1 MTTAGL
7 RVCSQCTHLNP
18 PDARFCNQCGKSIAQ
33 TGHEPEH
40 YTPRHLSEKI
50 LRMRSALEGERKQ
63 VTVLFVDIKG
73 SVAMS
78 RQVEAER
85 WHQIM
90 DRFFGIL
97 TECVHDYE
105 GTINQYT
112 GDGVMA
118 LFGAPIAHEDHAAR
132 ACRAALLIRDKLLLL
147 AADLKRQHGLDFAAR
162 MGLNSGEVVVGRIGD
177 DLRMDYT
184 AQGQTVG
191 LAARMEQLASG
202 NSILISRYTHDLVE
216 EGFTLKE
223 RSVLSVKGYSE
234 KIRTFELMGIAA
246 TEPQERAAYPLVGR
260 ERELNLLE
268 AYRVRA
274 CDKARGLLI
283 TISAETGL
291 GKSRLC
297 HEFIR
302 SCVAQ
307 GVPTYSIRGSSHHRV
322 EPEQPLRAFLR
333 EFLALPPLG
342 EDQAASRIAIEQALT
357 PYQPLPEALQESVFN
372 LLGVGDGQAA
382 SDDVQRRVEQAL
394 ELVLRLLHEG
404 ALREHTVIVIEN
416 IHWLDDPRTH
426 DFFDAVFSM
435 VPHIP
440 VLIVMT
446 SRPDYVV
453 RWADRPYVRN
463 MLLRPLNMADSM
475 SLLGQML
482 GSSEELEELKLE
494 IATRA
499 DGNPMFMEELVR
511 QLTNTGVLSRDSRGY
526 RLKRTPRGISL
537 PPSVQAVVAARV
549 DALPE
554 NCKRLVQIAAVI
566 GRRVPLQ
573 LLRDVYA
580 EEDFD
585 AALSELMDQ
594 GFLYRDS
601 GPDSRAALLFTQSL
615 FQTVTHDALLSEQRR
630 EINRRIAEV
639 IQRQPV
645 VGSGMCVHLARHLAA
660 AGEGRQAAEW
670 YMHAAQR
677 SSRSDLPEA
686 VRRLDLALNAL
697 DTAPETEALRSFRLL
712 VLARRLQYGVR
723 LAADGEGLGGLVSQ
737 AESLIEEGCDKPSQA
752 MFHIA
757 CGTWQLG
764 RGESSKGLQA
774 YHQAMALA
782 EQTGDASLTLAAQ
795 VPLVHGLQISGQ
807 LDEAARQVDAALSM
821 AAQLDAEAATVNA
834 SDQWLGY
841 SPLQSLLVLKAWIN
855 LWLGRAA
862 AASALLQD
870 ALSRAQRGKHGEQ
883 IVIALAATAYVQIER
898 GEVEAGLSS
907 AEQAVSMAA
916 SMENAA
922 AEMMGMVALGRGQL
936 RSMLWAEAVTG
947 LEDALSR
954 IGQQSFG
961 LGEAARLEMD
971 LSLAYLGAGEN
982 RKAREA
988 AARAV
993 ERAERSGAR
1002 LIQIEAQLAQVRAG
1016 LYSSRPLGFL
1026 KRYRSALDQLRQ
1038 AIQECH
1044 ARVLM
1049 PEFLWLHA
1057 RWLRLR
1063 DEHQQAEELERQ
1075 VRTLVADMGLAMPP
1089 VSTLI

>member
-216 EGFTLKE
+216 QSFAFKE
-223 RSVLSVKGYSE
+223 RSALSVKGYAE
-234 KIRTFELMGIAA
+234 KIRTFELVGVAA
-246 TEPQERAAYPLVGR
+246 AAPRERAAYPLVGR
-260 ERELNLLE
+260 EREMNLLE
-268 AYRVRA
+268 AYRLRA
-274 CDKARGLLI
+274 RDKARGLLI

-302 SCVAQ
+302 TCVAQ
-307 GVPTYSIRGSSHHRV
+307 GVPTYTIRGSSHHRV
-322 EPEQPLRAFLR
+322 EPEEPLRAFLK
-333 EFLALPPLG
+333 EFLNLPPFG
-342 EDQAASRIAIEQALT
+342 DDQEANRSAVSQALL
-357 PYQPLPEALQESVFN
+357 PYQPLPDALQEN
-372 LLGVGDGQAA
+372 AYALLGVAESGAGV
-382 SDDVQRRVEQAL
+382 DDVQRRVEQAL
-394 ELVLRLLHEG
+394 ELVLRLLHDG
-404 ALREHTVIVIEN
+404 ALREHAVIVIEN

-453 RWADRPYVRN
+453 RWADRPHVRN
-463 MLLRPLNMADSM
+463 MLLRPLSMADSM
-475 SLLGQML
+475 DLLAQML
-482 GSSEELEELKLE
+482 GPGEELEELKLE

-511 QLTNTGVLSRDSRGY
+511 QLINTGVLTRDSRGY
-526 RLKRTPRGISL
+526 RLKRTPTGISL

-549 DALPE
+549 DALPD

-580 EEDFD
+580 AGDFD
-585 AALSELMDQ
+585 AALRELMEQ
-594 GFLYRDS
+594 GFLYRDAGS
-601 GPDSRAALLFTQSL
+601 EARAALLFTQAL
-615 FQTVTHDALLSEQRR
+615 FQSVTHDALLSEQRR

-660 AGEGRQAAEW
+660 AGEGRQAATW

-677 SSRSDLPEA
+677 SARSDLPEA

-697 DTAPETEALRSFRLL
+697 DRVAEDRDLRSFKLL

-723 LAADGEGLGGLVSQ
+723 LSADSGHLEALIERAEALMDDG
-737 AESLIEEGCDKPSQA
+737 AESTSLA

-757 CGTWQLG
+757 CGTWHLS
-764 RGESSKGLQA
+764 RGETSRGLQA
-774 YHQAMALA
+774 YREAMNLADQA
-782 EQTGDASLTLAAQ
+782 GDASLQLAAQ
-795 VPLVHGLQISGQ
+795 VPLVHGLQISGR
-807 LDEAARQVDAALSM
+807 LDEAARQVDDALEQARTLECEGEGVDPS
-821 AAQLDAEAATVNA
+821 A
-834 SDQWLGY
+834 QWLGY
-841 SPLQSLLVLKAWIN
+841 SPLQSLLVLKAWIS
-855 LWLGRAA
+855 LWLGRAGL
-862 AASALLQD
+862 ASELLQD
-870 ALSRAQRGKHGEQ
+870 ALSRAQRGQHGEQ

-898 GEVEAGLSS
+898 GDVDTGLVS

-936 RSMLWAEAVTG
+936 RSTRWAEAVTG
-947 LEDALSR
+947 LEDVLAR
-954 IGQQSFG
+954 MGEQSFG

-988 AARAV
+988 AGRAV
-993 ERAERSGAR
+993 DRAERSGAR

>member
-216 EGFTLKE
+216 QSFAFKE
-223 RSVLSVKGYSE
+223 RSALSVKGYAE
-234 KIRTFELMGIAA
+234 KIRTFELVGVAA
-246 TEPQERAAYPLVGR
+246 AAPRERAAYPLVGR
-260 ERELNLLE
+260 EREMKLLE
-268 AYRVRA
+268 AYRLRA
-274 CDKARGLLI
+274 RDKARGLLI

-302 SCVAQ
+302 TCVAQ
-307 GVPTYSIRGSSHHRV
+307 GVPTYTIRGSSHHRV
-322 EPEQPLRAFLR
+322 EPEEPLRAFLK
-333 EFLALPPLG
+333 EFLNLPPFG
-342 EDQAASRIAIEQALT
+342 DDQEANRSAVSQALL
-357 PYQPLPEALQESVFN
+357 PYQPLPDALQEN
-372 LLGVGDGQAA
+372 AYALLGVAESGAGV
-382 SDDVQRRVEQAL
+382 DDVQRRVEQAL
-394 ELVLRLLHEG
+394 ELVLRLLHDG
-404 ALREHTVIVIEN
+404 ALREHAVIVIEN

-453 RWADRPYVRN
+453 RWADRPHVRN
-463 MLLRPLNMADSM
+463 MLLRPLSMADSM
-475 SLLGQML
+475 GLLAQML
-482 GSSEELEELKLE
+482 GPGEELEELKLE

-511 QLTNTGVLSRDSRGY
+511 QLINTGVLTRDSRGY
-526 RLKRTPRGISL
+526 RLKRTPTGISL

-549 DALPE
+549 DALPD

-580 EEDFD
+580 AGDFD
-585 AALSELMDQ
+585 AALRELMEQ
-594 GFLYRDS
+594 GFLYRDAGS
-601 GPDSRAALLFTQSL
+601 EARAALLFTQAL
-615 FQTVTHDALLSEQRR
+615 FQSVTHDALLSEQRR

-660 AGEGRQAAEW
+660 AGEGRQAATW

-677 SSRSDLPEA
+677 SARSDLPEA

-697 DTAPETEALRSFRLL
+697 DTVAEDRDLRSFKLL

-723 LAADGEGLGGLVSQ
+723 LSADSGHLEALIERAEALMDDG
-737 AESLIEEGCDKPSQA
+737 AESTSLA

-757 CGTWQLG
+757 CGTWHLS
-764 RGESSKGLQA
+764 RGETSRGLQA
-774 YHQAMALA
+774 YREAMNLADQA
-782 EQTGDASLTLAAQ
+782 GDASLQLAAQ
-795 VPLVHGLQISGQ
+795 VPLVHGLQISGR
-807 LDEAARQVDAALSM
+807 LDEAARQVDDALEQARTLECEGEVVDPS
-821 AAQLDAEAATVNA
+821 A
-834 SDQWLGY
+834 QWLGY
-841 SPLQSLLVLKAWIN
+841 SPLQSLLVLKAWIS
-855 LWLGRAA
+855 LWLGRAGL
-862 AASALLQD
+862 ASELLQD
-870 ALSRAQRGKHGEQ
+870 ALSRAQRGQHGEQ

-898 GEVEAGLSS
+898 GDVDTGLVS

-936 RSMLWAEAVTG
+936 RSTRWAEAVTG
-947 LEDALSR
+947 LEDVLAR
-954 IGQQSFG
+954 MGEQSFG

-988 AARAV
+988 AGRAV
-993 ERAERSGAR
+993 DRAERSGAR

>member
-33 TGHEPEH
+33 AGHEPEH

-63 VTVLFVDIKG
+63 VTVMFVDIKG

-118 LFGAPIAHEDHAAR
+118 LFGAPIAHEDHAVR
-132 ACRAALLIRDKLLLL
+132 ACRAALHIRDKLLAL
-147 AADLKRQHGLDFAAR
+147 AADLKRHQGLDFAAR
-162 MGLNSGEVVVGRIGD
+162 VGLNSGEVVVGRIGD

-191 LAARMEQLASG
+191 LAARMEQLAGG
-202 NSILISRYTHDLVE
+202 NSILMSRYTHDLVE
-216 EGFTLKE
+216 QEFLVKE
-223 RSVLSVKGYSE
+223 RSALSVKGYAE
-234 KIRTFELMGIAA
+234 KIRTYELTGVASS
-246 TEPQERAAYPLVGR
+246 EPREREAYPLVGR
-260 ERELNLLE
+260 DRELNLLE
-268 AYRVRA
+268 AYRLRA
-274 CDKARGLLI
+274 RDKARGLLV
-283 TISAETGL
+283 TVSAETGL

-297 HEFIR
+297 HEFVNM
-302 SCVAQ
+302 CMAQ

-322 EPEQPLRAFLR
+322 QPEEPLRAFLR
-333 EFLALPPLG
+333 EFLSLPELSDD
-342 EDQAASRIAIEQALT
+342 EAANRLAIERALQ
-357 PYQPLPEALQESVFN
+357 PYQPLPEPLQHSVYR
-372 LLGVGDGQAA
+372 LLGVGDGGAEV
-382 SDDVQRRVEQAL
+382 DDVQQRVEQTL
-394 ELVLRLLHEG
+394 ELVLRLLHDG
-404 ALREHTVIVIEN
+404 ALREHAVIVIEN

-440 VLIVMT
+440 VLIVIT
-446 SRPDYVV
+446 ARPDYTV

-475 SLLGQML
+475 ELLGQML
-482 GSSEELEELKLE
+482 GSGDALEELKLE

-511 QLTNTGVLSRDSRGY
+511 QLINTGVLSRDSRGY
-526 RLKRTPRGISL
+526 RLKRAPREITL

-549 DALPE
+549 DALPD

-580 EEDFD
+580 ADDFD
-585 AALSELMDQ
+585 AALNELMEQ
-594 GFLYRDS
+594 GFLFRDV
-601 GPDSRAALLFTQSL
+601 GPQSRAALLFTQSL
-615 FQTVTHDALLSEQRR
+615 FQTVTHDALLSDQRR
-630 EINRRIAEV
+630 DINRRIAEV
-639 IQRQPV
+639 IQRKPV
-645 VGSGMCVHLARHLAA
+645 VGSGLCVYLARHLAA
-660 AGEGRQAAEW
+660 AGEGRQAANW

-697 DTAPETEALRSFRLL
+697 ETVPENHDVRSFKLL

-723 LAADGEGLGGLVSQ
+723 LSADPAGLEALSEK
-737 AESLIEEGCDKPSQA
+737 AEALIDDGVDIPSQA
-752 MFHIA
+752 MFRIA
-757 CGTWQLG
+757 CGTWYLSLG
-764 RGESSKGLQA
+764 DAQQGLQA
-774 YHQAMALA
+774 YREAMDLAGQA
-782 EQTGDASLTLAAQ
+782 QDRSLELAAQ

-807 LDEAARQVDAALSM
+807 LDEALRQVDAALKL
-821 AAQLDAEAATVNA
+821 AAELEGELADSET
-834 SDQWLGY
+834 SDHWLGY
-841 SPLQSLLVLKAWIN
+841 SPVQFLLVLKAWSCF
-855 LWLGRAA
+855 WLGRVALA
-862 AASALLQD
+862 RELLQD
-870 ALSRAQRGKHGEQ
+870 ALSRAQRSKHGEQ
-883 IVIALAATAYVQIER
+883 IVIALAATAYVQIES
-898 GEVEAGLSS
+898 GELDAGLAS

-916 SMENAA
+916 GMQNAA
-922 AEMMGMVALGRGQL
+922 AELMGMVALGRGQL
-936 RSMLWAEAVTG
+936 RSMRWAEAVTG
-947 LEDALSR
+947 LEDALAR
-954 IGQQSFG
+954 IGLQGFG

-971 LSLAYLGAGEN
+971 LSQAYLGVGDN

-993 ERAERSGAR
+993 DRAEGSGAR
-1002 LIQIEAQLAQVRAG
+1002 LIQIEAHLAQVRAG

-1026 KRYRSALDQLRQ
+1026 KRYRSSLDQLRQ
-1038 AIQECH
+1038 SIQECH
-1044 ARVLM
+1044 ARLLM

-1063 DEHQQAEELERQ
+1063 DEHQQADELERQ
-1075 VRTLVADMGLAMPP
+1075 VRTLVADMGLEMPL

>member
-33 TGHEPEH
+33 SGHEPEH

-63 VTVLFVDIKG
+63 VTVLFADIKG

-97 TECVHDYE
+97 SECVHDYE

-118 LFGAPIAHEDHAAR
+118 LFGAPIAHEDHAMR
-132 ACRAALLIRDKLLLL
+132 ACRAALAIREKLLAL

-191 LAARMEQLASG
+191 LAARMEQLAAG
-202 NSILISRYTHDLVE
+202 NSILISRNTYDLVE
-216 EGFTLKE
+216 YAFAVRE
-223 RSVLSVKGYSE
+223 RSSVSIKGYGE
-234 KIRTFELMGIAA
+234 KVRSYELSGVAEVGA
-246 TEPQERAAYPLVGR
+246 RERDAYPLVGR

-268 AYRVRA
+268 AYRQRA
-274 CDKARGLLI
+274 RDKARGLMV

-297 HEFIR
+297 HEFVDQCR
-302 SCVAQ
+302 AQ
-307 GVPTYSIRGSSHHRV
+307 GVPTYSISGSSHHRV
-322 EPEQPLRAFLR
+322 EPEEPLRAFLR
-333 EFLALPPLG
+333 EFLGLAPLS
-342 EDQAASRIAIEQALT
+342 DDDPVANRNMLEQVLR
-357 PYQPLPEALQESVFN
+357 PYQPIPESMQQTLLHILGLLPDSTTV
-372 LLGVGDGQAA
+372 
-382 SDDVQRRVEQAL
+382 DDNQRHLEQTL
-394 ELVLRLLHEG
+394 ELILRLLHDG
-404 ALREHTVIVIEN
+404 ALREHAVIVIEN
-416 IHWLDDPRTH
+416 VHWLDNARTH
-426 DFFDAVFSM
+426 DFFDTVFSM

-440 VLIVMT
+440 VLIVIT
-446 SRPDYVV
+446 ARPDYVV
-453 RWADRPYVRN
+453 RWADKPYVRN
-463 MLLRPLNMADSM
+463 MLLRPLSMADSIAFL
-475 SLLGQML
+475 SQILGA
-482 GSSEELEELKLE
+482 GDELEELKLE
-494 IATRA
+494 IAMRA
-499 DGNPMFMEELVR
+499 DGNPMFMSELIR
-511 QLTNTGVLSRDSRGY
+511 QLTNTGVLSRDSRGF
-526 RLKRTPRGISL
+526 RLKRAPRGITL

-554 NCKRLVQIAAVI
+554 NCKRLVQIAAVV

-580 EEDFD
+580 VADFD
-585 AALSELMDQ
+585 AALRELMEQ
-594 GFLYRDS
+594 GFVYRDA
-601 GPDSRAALLFTQSL
+601 GPEARAALLFTQSL

-639 IQRQPV
+639 IQREPV

-660 AGEGRQAAEW
+660 AGEGRQAAHW

-686 VRRLDLALNAL
+686 VRRLDLALKAL
-697 DTAPETEALRSFRLL
+697 ESAAATTELRSFKLL

-723 LAADGEGLGGLVSQ
+723 LSADGEDLEALVTR
-737 AESLIEEGCDKPSQA
+737 AEALIDQGVDDASQA
-752 MFHIA
+752 MFRIA
-757 CGTWQLG
+757 RGTWQLG
-764 RGESSKGLQA
+764 RGDADKGLKS
-774 YHQAMALA
+774 YRQAMELA
-782 EQTGDASLTLAAQ
+782 AKTHDQSLVLAAQ

-807 LDEAARQVDAALSM
+807 LEEALLQVDTAL
-821 AAQLDAEAATVNA
+821 ALAEQLDKQQDGEPV
-834 SDQWLGY
+834 DRWLGY
-841 SPLQSLLVLKAWIN
+841 SPTHSLIVLKVWIK
-855 LWLGRAA
+855 LWLGRVSGARD
-862 AASALLQD
+862 LLRD
-870 ALSRAQRGKHGEQ
+870 ALARAQQDKHGEQ
-883 IVIALAATAYVQIER
+883 VVFALAATAYIQIES
-898 GEVEAGLSS
+898 GELEAGLNS
-907 AEQAVSMAA
+907 AEQAVGMAVN
-916 SMENAA
+916 MENGA
-922 AEMMGMVALGRGQL
+922 AELMALMALGRGQL
-936 RSMLWAEAVTG
+936 RSMRWAEAVSD
-947 LEDALSR
+947 LEDALAR
-954 IGQQSFG
+954 VGQQSFG

-971 LSLAYLGAGEN
+971 LSLAYLGAGDN

-1002 LIQIEAQLAQVRAG
+1002 LIKAEAQLAQVRAG
-1016 LYSSRPLGFL
+1016 LYSSRPFSFL
-1026 KRYRSALDQLRQ
+1026 KRYRSVLDQLRGVVQ
-1038 AIQECH
+1038 DCH
-1044 ARVLM
+1044 ARLLM
-1049 PEFLWLHA
+1049 PELLWLHA

-1075 VRTLVADMGLAMPP
+1075 VRTLVSDMGLEMPP

>member
-118 LFGAPIAHEDHAAR
+118 LFGAPIAHEDHATR

-216 EGFTLKE
+216 QSFAFKE
-223 RSVLSVKGYSE
+223 RSALSVKGYAE
-234 KIRTFELMGIAA
+234 KIRTFELVGVAA
-246 TEPQERAAYPLVGR
+246 AAPRERAAYPLVGR
-260 ERELNLLE
+260 EREMNLLE
-268 AYRVRA
+268 AYRLRA
-274 CDKARGLLI
+274 RDKARGLLI

-302 SCVAQ
+302 TCVAQ
-307 GVPTYSIRGSSHHRV
+307 GVPTYTIRGSSHHRV
-322 EPEQPLRAFLR
+322 EPEEPLRAFLK
-333 EFLALPPLG
+333 EFLNLPPFG
-342 EDQAASRIAIEQALT
+342 DDQEANRSAVSQALL
-357 PYQPLPEALQESVFN
+357 PYQPLPDALQEN
-372 LLGVGDGQAA
+372 AYALLGVAESGAGV
-382 SDDVQRRVEQAL
+382 DDVQRRVEQAL
-394 ELVLRLLHEG
+394 ELVLRLLHDG
-404 ALREHTVIVIEN
+404 ALREHAVIVIEN

-453 RWADRPYVRN
+453 RWADRPHVRN
-463 MLLRPLNMADSM
+463 MLLRPLSMADSM
-475 SLLGQML
+475 DLLAQML
-482 GSSEELEELKLE
+482 GPGEELEELKLE

-511 QLTNTGVLSRDSRGY
+511 QLINTGVLTRDSRGY
-526 RLKRTPRGISL
+526 RLKRTPTGISL

-549 DALPE
+549 DALPD

-580 EEDFD
+580 AGDFD
-585 AALSELMDQ
+585 AALRELMEQ
-594 GFLYRDS
+594 GFLYRDAGS
-601 GPDSRAALLFTQSL
+601 EARAALLFTQAL
-615 FQTVTHDALLSEQRR
+615 FQSVTHDALLSEQRR

-660 AGEGRQAAEW
+660 AGEGRQAATW

-677 SSRSDLPEA
+677 SARSDLPEA

-697 DTAPETEALRSFRLL
+697 DTVAEDRDLRSFKLL

-723 LAADGEGLGGLVSQ
+723 LSADSGHLEALIERAEALMDDG
-737 AESLIEEGCDKPSQA
+737 AESTSLA

-757 CGTWQLG
+757 CGTWHLS
-764 RGESSKGLQA
+764 RGETSRGLQA
-774 YHQAMALA
+774 YREAMNLADQA
-782 EQTGDASLTLAAQ
+782 GDASLQLAAQ
-795 VPLVHGLQISGQ
+795 VPLVHGLQISGR
-807 LDEAARQVDAALSM
+807 LDEAARQVDDALEQARTLECEGEGVDPS
-821 AAQLDAEAATVNA
+821 A
-834 SDQWLGY
+834 QWLGY
-841 SPLQSLLVLKAWIN
+841 SPLQSLLVLKAWIS
-855 LWLGRAA
+855 LWLGRAGL
-862 AASALLQD
+862 ASELLQD
-870 ALSRAQRGKHGEQ
+870 ALSRAQRGQHGEQ

-898 GEVEAGLSS
+898 GDVDTGLVS

-936 RSMLWAEAVTG
+936 RSTRWAEAVTG
-947 LEDALSR
+947 LEDVLAR
-954 IGQQSFG
+954 MGEQSFG

-988 AARAV
+988 AGRAV
-993 ERAERSGAR
+993 DRAERSGAR